1 MSGLIYNVEPTTQ
14 PVTLQE
20 ALLFLKQNA
29 GTSDDALITDLI
41 IMATK
46 EVEVITEHQLQ
57 DATSTQFFDG
67 WPGGS
72 YGAGYGGYYNRFIT
86 LMRPP
91 LQSVVSVKFIDFDD
105 VEQTIDASNY
115 TVKINNEARGLIQF
129 DVDFTLP
136 ILSRNVVDS
145 VFIEFVSG
153 YQSWPGQN
161 GIPVSLKTAIKY
173 FVNEI
178 YQHRLYQQE
187 ANITGF
193 LMKNEFAMKLLR
205 AYMVRSPDSI
215 GLGGLIPNVVT

>member
-1 MSGLIYNVEPTTQ
+1 MSGLIYNVAPVTF
-14 PVTLQE
+14 PVTLSE
-20 ALLFLKQNA
+20 ALLFLKQNP

-41 IMATK
+41 TMATE

-57 DATSTQFFDG
+57 DATSVQFFDG
-67 WPGGS
+67 WPGG
-72 YGAGYGGYYNRFIT
+72 YGTSYGGYYNRFIT

-91 LQSVVSVKFIDFDD
+91 LQSVISVKFIDFDD
-105 VEQTIDASNY
+105 VEQTIDAADY

-145 VFIEFVSG
+145 VFVEFVSG
-153 YQSWPGQN
+153 YESWPGKS
-161 GIPVSLKTAIKY
+161 GVPVSIKTAIKY
-173 FVNEI
+173 FINEI

-187 ANITGF
+187 GSITGQ
-193 LMKNEFAMKLLR
+193 LMQNEYAMKLLR
-205 AYMVRSPDSI
+205 AYMVRTPDAI